1 MYIKNFHIEEFGP
14 LENIDVENLPQ
25 TMAVFLGDNEAGK
38 SSSMEF
44 IRTMLTGI
52 PNRRDLFSQS
62 IKKFRGGTLLLED
75 EKYGGMRVERN
86 FSARS
91 NRNLKVYDETGK
103 KIENTIFFNATD
115 NISQDVYRLV
125 FGFNL
130 AELQNFSAFQD
141 TNILENVLGA
151 SYGLGLI
158 TPEVALQKIQ
168 EQMDKLYKAKG
179 KTSVLQALFA
189 KWKDENAL
197 FEETNQRVKKF
208 DELQNR
214 LQSATLSYDEL
225 KQEKIVLKKSTPLTK
240 PPVTS
245 SGSWSK

>member
-1 MYIKNFHIEEFGP
+1 M
-14 LENIDVENLPQ
+14 
-25 TMAVFLGDNEAGK
+25 
-38 SSSMEF
+38 
-44 IRTMLTGI
+44 
-52 PNRRDLFSQS
+52 
-62 IKKFRGGTLLLED
+62 
-75 EKYGGMRVERN
+75 
-86 FSARS
+86 
-91 NRNLKVYDETGK
+91 
-103 KIENTIFFNATD
+103 
-115 NISQDVYRLV
+115 YRLV

-225 KQEKIVLKKSTPLTK
+225 KQEKIKIKAHAEELRTCITLWGQWKKWADLQKEFIKMQALTGKFFDEHADDAEILFTKILEQRSMKQKFLASLSHTQREFEYRLKNSISEQTLSPSICRLRI
-240 PPVTS
+240 
-245 SGSWSK
+245 

>member
-1 MYIKNFHIEEFGP
+1 
-14 LENIDVENLPQ
+14 
-25 TMAVFLGDNEAGK
+25 
-38 SSSMEF
+38 
-44 IRTMLTGI
+44 
-52 PNRRDLFSQS
+52 
-62 IKKFRGGTLLLED
+62 
-75 EKYGGMRVERN
+75 MRVERN

-225 KQEKIVLKKSTPLTK
+225 KTGKNQDKSPCGRIAHMHNTLGTMEKMGGPAKRIYKNASPHRQVF
-240 PPVTS
+240 
-245 SGSWSK
+245 